1 MVSSNEEENNT
12 MRKKKH
18 RVDDWKLNGGSSLE
32 GATIVC

>member
-1 MVSSNEEENNT
+1 MVSSNGEENNT
-12 MRKKKH
+12 MRKKH